1 VRARRATRHV
11 SVKDVAARSG
21 VSFQTTSKVLNGG
34 GSVSDV
40 TRERI
45 LRAASDLGYVPN
57 LQARSLVMQRTRTVG
72 LIAGDFSDPGLSRCL
87 AGAEHEARRQG
98 YSLMITSVE
107 PEGSGTEYALPSMME
122 RRVDGILLAAPQM
135 EDDRALGHVL
145 DRTLPVVSLHHI
157 AGAALTT
164 VGPDDEQAG
173 RLATRHL
180 VELGHRT
187 IGVVSGVRGRRL
199 TQNRMKGYRHALD
212 DAGIAFSADL
222 LVEGGD
228 TVQGGVDALPRL
240 FEQRPDITAV
250 LCHHDLVAVGAL
262 ASLRR
267 LKRKVPAECSIVG
280 CDDLNS
286 AAYTN
291 PPLTT
296 VHVPF
301 YEIGAEAMRL
311 LLKLI
316 TGGTGGTGGGGH
328 VTLPV
333 HLVTRASTAPCA

>member
-1 VRARRATRHV
+1 
-11 SVKDVAARSG
+11 
-21 VSFQTTSKVLNGG
+21 
-34 GSVSDV
+34 
-40 TRERI
+40 
-45 LRAASDLGYVPN
+45 
-57 LQARSLVMQRTRTVG
+57 
-72 LIAGDFSDPGLSRCL
+72 
-87 AGAEHEARRQG
+87 
-98 YSLMITSVE
+98 MITSVE

-145 DRTLPVVSLHHI
+145 DRALPVVSLHHI

-240 FEQRPDITAV
+240 FQQRPDITAV

-262 ASLRR
+262 TSLRK
-267 LKRKVPAECSIVG
+267 LDRKVPGECSIVG

-311 LLKLI
+311 LLKMI
-316 TGGTGGTGGGGH
+316 TGGAGGGGH

-333 HLVTRASTAPCA
+333 HLVTRASTAPSA